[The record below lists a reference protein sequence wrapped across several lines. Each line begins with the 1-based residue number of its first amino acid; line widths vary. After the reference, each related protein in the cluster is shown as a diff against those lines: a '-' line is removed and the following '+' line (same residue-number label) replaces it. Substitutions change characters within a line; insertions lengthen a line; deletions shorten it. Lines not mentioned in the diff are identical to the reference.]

1 MRSKAVLGCAWGD
14 EGKAKIVDVL
24 AKDADV
30 VVRFQGGN
38 NAGHTIKVGKNKF
51 VFHLIP
57 SGILYPEK
65 ICVLGS
71 GVVID
76 LFSLDEEMKA
86 LKEQG
91 VEFQNRF
98 FIDPRAHIVLP
109 LHRQLDGK
117 AENDNRTT
125 KIGTTKCGI
134 GPCYTDAIIRIGVR
148 FGDLFSRKYLT
159 ERIKNNS
166 IYHLEKLDSL
176 EENVEILF
184 NTARKFQ
191 KYLLQVPYYLNSLK
205 EKMILFEGAQGS
217 LLDIFFGTYPFVTSS
232 HTISG
237 GIAIG
242 SGFSHHLDR
251 TIGVLKSYYT
261 RVGEGPFPTELK
273 DEIGKMIRQQGN
285 EFGATTGRPRRC
297 GWFDAVAA
305 RFAIMIN
312 AVDEVALTCLDV
324 LSGFEKIMICTKY
337 KIGEEETDQFPAR
350 ADILANVVPQYTE
363 MLGWNEDISRTK
375 EFFDLPKNAK
385 NYIQK
390 LEELLET
397 KITIISVGP
406 ERDQTIFR

>member
-1 MRSKAVLGCAWGD
+1 MLSKAVLGCAWGD

-38 NAGHTIKVGKNKF
+38 NAGHTIKVGKKKF

-57 SGILYPEK
+57 SGILYPDK

-76 LFSLDEEMKA
+76 LFSLDKEMEA

-91 VEFQNRF
+91 VDFKDRF

-109 LHRQLDGK
+109 LHRKLDGK
-117 AENDNRTT
+117 TENDEKTT

-134 GPCYTDAIIRIGVR
+134 GPCYADAITRIGVR

-176 EENVEILF
+176 EKNVEILF
-184 NTARKFQ
+184 NTAKKFQ
-191 KYLLQVPYYLNSLK
+191 KYLLQIPYYLNSLK
-205 EKMILFEGAQGS
+205 EKTILFEGAQGS

-285 EFGATTGRPRRC
+285 EFGATTGRPRHC

-305 RFAIMIN
+305 RFALMIN

-324 LSGFEKIMICTKY
+324 LTKFEKIMICTKY

-350 ADILANVVPQYTE
+350 ADILANVEPQYIE
-363 MLGWNEDISRTK
+363 MPGWNEDISQTK
-375 EFFDLPKNAK
+375 KFSDLPKNAK

-390 LEELLET
+390 LEKLLEK

-406 ERDQTIFR
+406 ERDQTIFC